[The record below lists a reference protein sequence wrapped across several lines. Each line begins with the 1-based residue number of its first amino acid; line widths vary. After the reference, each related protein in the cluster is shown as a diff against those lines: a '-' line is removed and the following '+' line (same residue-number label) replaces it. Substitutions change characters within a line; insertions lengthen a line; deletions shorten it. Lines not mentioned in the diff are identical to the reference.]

1 MADNLPVR
9 SRIRYDGSYGDFVDQ
24 EVGRGADRVTVTTA
38 SGITDNV
45 QLALLRAAGLKDYI
59 NNNLPELKDMDVDYM
74 YDVRLADKAGG
85 KYRRISVEF
94 KFVDVF

>member
-1 MADNLPVR
+1 
-9 SRIRYDGSYGDFVDQ
+9 
-24 EVGRGADRVTVTTA
+24 
-38 SGITDNV
+38 
-45 QLALLRAAGLKDYI
+45 
-59 NNNLPELKDMDVDYM
+59 MDVDYM